1 MESTLTRISVVSYL
15 NALPFLQ
22 GLADEKVSE
31 NFIITKDIPSICAQK
46 LINHETDIGLIPVAM
61 IDALSYSEI
70 ITDYCIAAD
79 GAVGSVLLV
88 SNEPLDEIK
97 TIYKDSE
104 SRTSVLLANILANF
118 FWKQSFIWKEEQ
130 HNFLEPPSGSGIVII
145 GDRAL
150 RNRSK
155 FKYVY
160 DLAEEWKNFTTLP
173 FVFACW
179 VSNKKIAETE
189 IQLLNDCFRE
199 GVNRRSEIAS
209 MLESGSIEIDTL
221 SYFTKYI
228 KYDLTEEAKRGMELF
243 LKYVNQ
249 LKSS

>member
-1 MESTLTRISVVSYL
+1 LESTLTRISVVSYL

-22 GLADEKVSE
+22 GLADEKASE

-46 LINHETDIGLIPVAM
+46 LINHETDIGLIPIAM
-61 IDALSYSEI
+61 IEALNYSDI

-88 SNEPLDEIK
+88 SNEPIEELT

-104 SRTSVLLANILANF
+104 SRTSVLLANILANY
-118 FWKQSFIWKEEQ
+118 FWKQSFVWKEEQ
-130 HNFLEPPSGSGIVII
+130 HNFLEPPAGSGIVII

-150 RNRSK
+150 KNRSN
-155 FKYVY
+155 FK
-160 DLAEEWKNFTTLP
+160 P

-179 VSNKKIAETE
+179 VSNKKISETE
-189 IQLLNDCFRE
+189 IQLLNDCFKD
-199 GVNRRSEIAS
+199 GVNSRAEIAS

-221 SYFTKYI
+221 SYFTNYI
-228 KYDLTEEAKRGMELF
+228 KYELTTEAKQGMELF

>member
-1 MESTLTRISVVSYL
+1 METPLTRISVVSYL

-31 NFIITKDIPSICAQK
+31 SFIVTKDIPSICAQK
-46 LINHETDIGLIPVAM
+46 LINHETDIGLIPIAM
-61 IDALSYSEI
+61 IEALSYSDI

-88 SNEPLDEIK
+88 SNEPLEEIT
-97 TIYKDSE
+97 TIFKDSE
-104 SRTSVLLANILANF
+104 SRTSVLLANILANY

-130 HNFLEPPSGSGIVII
+130 HNFLEPPTGSGIVII

-150 RNRSK
+150 KNRSK
-155 FKYVY
+155 FRYVY
-160 DLAEEWKNFTTLP
+160 DLAEEWKKFTSLP

-179 VSNKKIAETE
+179 VSNKKISEEE
-189 IQLLNDCFRE
+189 IQLLNDCFQE
-199 GVNRRSEIAS
+199 GVNSRAEIAS

-221 SYFTKYI
+221 SYFTNYI
-228 KYDLTEEAKRGMELF
+228 KYELTAEAKKGMELF

>member
-1 MESTLTRISVVSYL
+1 LESTLTRISVVSYL

-22 GLADEKVSE
+22 GLADEKASE

-46 LINHETDIGLIPVAM
+46 LINHETDIGLIPIAM
-61 IDALSYSEI
+61 IEALNYSDI

-88 SNEPLDEIK
+88 SNEPIEELT

-104 SRTSVLLANILANF
+104 SRTSVLLANILANY
-118 FWKQSFIWKEEQ
+118 FWKQSFVWKEEQ
-130 HNFLEPPSGSGIVII
+130 HNFLEPPAGSGIVII

-150 RNRSK
+150 KNRSN

-160 DLAEEWKNFTTLP
+160 DLAEEWKKFTSLP

-179 VSNKKIAETE
+179 VSNKKISETE
-189 IQLLNDCFRE
+189 IQLLNDCFKD
-199 GVNRRSEIAS
+199 GVNSRAEIAS

-221 SYFTKYI
+221 SYFTNYI
-228 KYDLTEEAKRGMELF
+228 KYELTTEAKQGMELF